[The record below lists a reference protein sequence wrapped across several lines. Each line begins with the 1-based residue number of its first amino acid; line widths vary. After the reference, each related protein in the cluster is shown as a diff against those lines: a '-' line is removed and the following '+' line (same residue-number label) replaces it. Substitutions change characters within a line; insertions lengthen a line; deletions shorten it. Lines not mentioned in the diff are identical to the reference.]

1 MVQQDA
7 ELQSM
12 QVRHVMTGNP
22 ISVEP
27 DVTVERVMALMR
39 EASIRH
45 IPVVDDRGIVGIV
58 SNRDLASIHGLPTM
72 IDGFEESAVEEA
84 LQAPVAAVMKSRFL
98 IDRDVV
104 TIDRDAPLEQAVNQ
118 LVGTKLGALPVVDA
132 DGNLVGII
140 TPVDVMRW
148 VADDIFAGAGNIS

>member
-104 TIDRDAPLEQAVNQ
+104 TIDRDAPLKKAVNQ
-118 LVGTKLGALPVVDA
+118 LVATKLGALPVVDA
-132 DGNLVGII
+132 SGNLVGII

-148 VADDIFAGAGNIS
+148 VADDVFAGVGNPG